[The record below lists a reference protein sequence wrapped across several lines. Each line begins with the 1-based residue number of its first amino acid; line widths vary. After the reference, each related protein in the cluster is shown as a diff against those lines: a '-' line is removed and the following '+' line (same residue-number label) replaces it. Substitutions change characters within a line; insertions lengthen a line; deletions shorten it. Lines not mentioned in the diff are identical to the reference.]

1 MSRSTSE
8 LVRIITS
15 ADPAQRN
22 RSLDAV
28 CRNAT
33 LEQLLAECA
42 ALDRFRRTSDNLYE
56 RVRALFFLYA
66 IYRFHLPPRLE
77 SDRGALIPFDGY
89 ANLLKR
95 RFEEA
100 IDIFLQT
107 QAAAGGLSDGIASAL
122 AAAYHS
128 LGFRLW
134 PTRCGAACVRCAA
147 TSGCSASVTRLTT
160 RCAYGLSCCSA
171 RRRARACIPSCT
183 RPRLYAWT

>member
-42 ALDRFRRTSDNLYE
+42 ALDRFRRTSDNLTR
-56 RVRALFFLYA
+56 RVRSCSSSTPSTAFICRRA
-66 IYRFHLPPRLE
+66 GVGQGRAH
-77 SDRGALIPFDGY
+77 PFDGY

-122 AAAYHS
+122 AAAYQPG
-128 LGFRLW
+128 LPDFGR
-134 PTRCGAACVRCAA
+134 PGAAQRAFGARQPVDVPHRSPGRPPAA
-147 TSGCSASVTRLTT
+147 RTA
-160 RCAYGLSCCSA
+160 
-171 RRRARACIPSCT
+171 
-183 RPRLYAWT
+183 